1 MDCVPC
7 GWGNITEH
15 MPLTRPHFLS
25 CLSCRAQ
32 RDHMASRLSR
42 PTWRG
47 TLSRQTLLPLRFR
60 ASATAAAK
68 RACGAAHHACDVLL
82 VDGTNL
88 LCTAQSS
95 AWAAGWDQSF
105 AASGSGHQAPMW
117 QLHAASFH
125 AWLQFLL
132 LAASPANAAI
142 MVLDSK
148 DNAPEADNG
157 RHSAESAS
165 SVRQQHIPS
174 YLRKRRAKKDKRS
187 TSQGKQFMH
196 TSWYHPY

>member
-1 MDCVPC
+1 
-7 GWGNITEH
+7 
-15 MPLTRPHFLS
+15 
-25 CLSCRAQ
+25 
-32 RDHMASRLSR
+32 MASRLSR

-47 TLSRQTLLPLRFR
+47 TFSRQTLLPLRFR
-60 ASATAAAK
+60 ASATATA
-68 RACGAAHHACDVLL
+68 RGAAHHACDILL
-82 VDGTNL
+82 VDGTNV

-105 AASGSGHQAPMW
+105 VASASGHQAPMW

-148 DNAPEADNG
+148 DNAPEPDHG
-157 RHSAESAS
+157 RHGAESAS

-174 YLRKRRAKKDKRS
+174 YLRKRHAKKDKRS
-187 TSQGKQFMH
+187 TSQGKQFMR
-196 TSWYHPY
+196 TIRSWYHPC